1 VADILLAVDHVTA
14 GYGKGTTALGDV
26 SVAVPDG
33 QVVSV
38 LGSNGAGKST
48 LLRAICGTLPLH
60 GGALRGGYVTF
71 GGRRMDGRSPAD
83 IVAAGIRL
91 VPEGRRIFAGMTVEE
106 NLLIGGLRGTGRRQR
121 RVRLAEMYELFPVL
135 GHRRDRR
142 AILLSGGEQQ
152 MLAIGRALMGSP
164 RLLLLDE
171 PSLGLAPVIIDRVA
185 GLIADI
191 AAQGTTILLV
201 EQNASMAL
209 RLARDVVVLRAG
221 SVAFAGSTAELAD
234 ADEELH
240 RVYFGSA
247 GEDAQL
253 TAQALPT
260 TSGPVTTGR
269 VTR

>member
-1 VADILLAVDHVTA
+1 VADILLEVERVTA
-14 GYGKGTTALGDV
+14 GYGRGTTALEDV

-33 QVVSV
+33 RVVSV

-48 LLRAICGTLPLH
+48 LLRVICGTLPMH
-60 GGALRGGYVTF
+60 GGAVRAGHVTF
-71 GGRRMDGRSPAD
+71 DGRRLDGRPAAD
-83 IVAAGIRL
+83 MVAAGIRL

-106 NLLIGGLRGTGRRQR
+106 NLLIGGLRGIGRRQR
-121 RVRLAEMYELFPVL
+121 RARLREMYDLFPVL
-135 GHRRDRR
+135 EQRRDRR

-152 MLAIGRALMGSP
+152 MLAIGRGLMGRP

-185 GLIADI
+185 ALISDI
-191 AAQGTTILLV
+191 AAAGTTILLV
-201 EQNASMAL
+201 EQNASLAL

-221 SVAFAGSTAELAD
+221 YVAFTGSAAELA

-247 GEDAQL
+247 GA
-253 TAQALPT
+253 
-260 TSGPVTTGR
+260 PVAAPAGQ